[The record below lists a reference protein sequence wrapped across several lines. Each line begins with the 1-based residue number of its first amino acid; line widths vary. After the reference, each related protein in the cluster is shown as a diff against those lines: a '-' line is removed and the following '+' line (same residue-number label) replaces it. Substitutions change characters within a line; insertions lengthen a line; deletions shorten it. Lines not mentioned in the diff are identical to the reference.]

1 MPGLQMCLLV
11 RHMGEGGGRE
21 GGSHIFALQASW
33 DFLCCSYVFTVWVIC
48 LLIQRQLVDNLLAQ
62 VMKFRK
68 QVVWQMLQAGKFP
81 DLLPKISES
90 GPEKPVGSK
99 AL

>member
-1 MPGLQMCLLV
+1 MLWQMCLLV
-11 RHMGEGGGRE
+11 RHIAGGGDP
-21 GGSHIFALQASW
+21 HIFALQACWGS
-33 DFLCCSYVFTVWVIC
+33 LCCGYVCTVWVIC

-62 VMKFRK
+62 VRKFRK
-68 QVVWQMLQAGKFP
+68 QVVWQMLRAGKFP

-90 GPEKPVGSK
+90 GPEKPVGSR